1 MHIGVYEGT
10 WRGTKMFLAPEMQR
24 LTSRTG
30 TLPLGERVDIFAIG
44 KTMDRVTPSPFPSS
58 TVWGKN
64 FKKLI
69 GDMTKDM
76 PEHRPTAQQLI
87 HRTALLDPKPTT
99 PTSTSSKRARR
110 QPTTTTSKKRARP
123 AAQPTTPS
131 NEPHSHKTFGITP
144 QPPKNLQLLAGTT
157 LTITRPVPTITR
169 PVEARTYNQK
179 IQEAAKK
186 IFRAEKSKG
195 AYKRVCIQLGLN
207 VNKKGD
213 WLGTHGEDYKRIQTA
228 VRTIRRRSANLMLSA
243 AVVTM
248 DQTTPTHIHKVRQL
262 TERVARTEQQMKTVQ
277 QQAQGLEQRAQTAE
291 QQRDDLAKR
300 LADAK
305 VVLRQRLQQM
315 QTTQQ
320 QTQAAEQRAKTA
332 EKQRD
337 KMTKQLQDTK
347 AVLSELRGY
356 RQQYKSI
363 ARDYTKLK
371 RESAKSNSQ
380 VLIDNY

>member
-1 MHIGVYEGT
+1 M
-10 WRGTKMFLAPEMQR
+10 
-24 LTSRTG
+24 
-30 TLPLGERVDIFAIG
+30 
-44 KTMDRVTPSPFPSS
+44 
-58 TVWGKN
+58 
-64 FKKLI
+64 
-69 GDMTKDM
+69 
-76 PEHRPTAQQLI
+76 
-87 HRTALLDPKPTT
+87 
-99 PTSTSSKRARR
+99 
-110 QPTTTTSKKRARP
+110 
-123 AAQPTTPS
+123 
-131 NEPHSHKTFGITP
+131 
-144 QPPKNLQLLAGTT
+144 
-157 LTITRPVPTITR
+157 
-169 PVEARTYNQK
+169 EARTYNQK